1 LQAQQEPH
9 KWQLPGY
16 PSAVLTLPYGVDATQ
31 LDQCVTQVGSGPQ
44 LPAVVAQLKPSGT
57 TATRLFL
64 PWLVAAP
71 MPLPLPVP
79 HACGDPGPARYL
91 SAHVKR
97 RHGPAST
104 VRCTSECR
112 SQPMCFLPPYAKGGI
127 YHGRVWTAGKP
138 HPIPRCMHAFSV
150 KKHTRARTAAS
161 AHVAYLHPLVPAVRS

>member
-1 LQAQQEPH
+1 MAAACRPAGH
-9 KWQLPGY
+9 W
-16 PSAVLTLPYGVDATQ
+16 STFLTLPYGVDATQ

-64 PWLVAAP
+64 PWLVVAP

-79 HACGDPGPARYL
+79 HACGEPGPARYL

-104 VRCTSECR
+104 VRMH
-112 SQPMCFLPPYAKGGI
+112 QLDLPTHLLPSPIRKSD
-127 YHGRVWTAGKP
+127 HRPAGTLVP
-138 HPIPRCMHAFSV
+138 HPKM
-150 KKHTRARTAAS
+150 
-161 AHVAYLHPLVPAVRS
+161 